1 MTIVVTGA
9 TGHLGRLVV
18 ENLLD
23 RGHRAD
29 QIVAAGRNTATL
41 ADLADRGVRIAAIDF
56 DDPTSLKQAFDG
68 AETVLLVSSNVPGQ
82 RVRQHSNAIDAAAA
96 AGVGRLVYTSAPH
109 ADTTDLVLAPEHKAT
124 EEHLRASGVQFTV
137 LRNGWYTENYLPA
150 IELARSTGTIVASVG
165 DGRVA
170 SAPRSDYAAAAAVVL
185 TEPGHEGQVYE
196 LSGDQAWTYDE
207 LAAAT
212 SEVID
217 REVTY
222 QRVTPEEHLDIL
234 RAAGLDEGTAQFLV
248 TLDGDTGRGLLA
260 ETSGTLRR
268 LTGRPTTPLF
278 DALRNAL
285 A

>member
-18 ENLLD
+18 ENLLG

-41 ADLADRGVRIAAIDF
+41 ADLADRGVHIAAIDLE
-56 DDPTSLKQAFDG
+56 DPTSLKKAFHD
-68 AETVLLVSSNVPGQ
+68 ADVVLLVSSNEVGQ

-96 AGVGRLVYTSAPH
+96 TGVGRLVYTSAPH
-109 ADTTDLVLAPEHKAT
+109 ADTTDLIIAPEHKVT
-124 EEHLRASGVQFTV
+124 EEHLRASGVPFTV

-150 IELARSTGTIVASVG
+150 IEQARSTGTIVASVG

-170 SAPRSDYAAAAAVVL
+170 SAARSDYAAAAAAVL
-185 TEPGHEGQVYE
+185 TEPGHENQVYE
-196 LSGDQAWTYDE
+196 LSGDHTWSYHE
-207 LAAAT
+207 LAAAA
-212 SEVID
+212 SEILN

-222 QRVTPEEHLDIL
+222 QPVTPEEHLDSL
-234 RAAGLDEGTAQFLV
+234 RSAGLDDATAQFLV

-268 LTGRPTTPLF
+268 LIGRPTTPLL
-278 DALRNAL
+278 DALRTAL